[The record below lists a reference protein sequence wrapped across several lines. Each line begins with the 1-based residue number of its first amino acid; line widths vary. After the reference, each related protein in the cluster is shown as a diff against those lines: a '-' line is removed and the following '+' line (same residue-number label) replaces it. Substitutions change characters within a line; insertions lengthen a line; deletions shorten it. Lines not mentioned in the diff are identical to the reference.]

1 MKRILSFA
9 LAAAMT
15 DVYKRQACT
24 NSCGTAGETKNAGYS
39 AVYDPWGEL
48 VGGCGP
54 NEMILTTDMDLNI
67 IKGIRSSINVYRVRQ
82 PGLYQVN

>member
-1 MKRILSFA
+1 MLCS
-9 LAAAMT
+9 LH
-15 DVYKRQACT
+15 Q
-24 NSCGTAGETKNAGYS
+24 SCGTAGETKNAGYS

-67 IKGIRSSINVYRVRQ
+67 IKGIRSSINVYRDRQ

>member
-1 MKRILSFA
+1 MCIRDRNQARAIENQCF
-9 LAAAMT
+9 
-15 DVYKRQACT
+15 VACT

-67 IKGIRSSINVYRVRQ
+67 IKGIRSSINVYRDRQ